1 MTGGLKTTGR
11 LAIAAIFCAIGGMPG
26 VGGQAEAA
34 DLGGDCCADLEERVA
49 ELEATTVRKG
59 NKKVKVEFYGQ
70 VNRVGNFWDDGAE
83 QNIYLLNNSY
93 SSTRFGFRGKAKVSD
108 NWSSGFQIEIE
119 DEGNLSKFVSQ
130 FDDNPDNGSLNVRRA
145 AIYLDNKNLGKIWLG
160 QQSTAKD
167 DIVKDT
173 VIIKGLDK
181 TMYADFYMNWSFFL
195 RQKGFN
201 NAEAFSSSTPRFRDI
216 GRCYS
221 TSSSAFDCSTR
232 RQEIR
237 YDTPEF
243 WGFVASANWAEDDA
257 WAAALRFQKEW
268 DNWKIGAGYAY
279 EGITDE
285 LLSAGGG
292 GVFFQNFKRDT
303 REWAGMASI
312 IHKPTG
318 LFLWGAN
325 SNSEDADIGAKGV
338 YTQKGPPV
346 MHAWDIAGG
355 IHRKFFE
362 PGATTMWGG
371 YTQDQ
376 DGLGGFTR
384 TTVSSSVSGTASS
397 YSVWDG
403 EVSAGAFPGIPFKT
417 EITSSETTKW
427 YLAVDQAIDSAAL
440 NLFMAYQHIEP
451 EITLVTRD
459 PSFSPTGK
467 LKSVPITLDDFDV
480 FFMGGRIAF

>member
-1 MTGGLKTTGR
+1 MIGGLNRTGR
-11 LAIAAIFCAIGGMPG
+11 LAIAALFCA
-26 VGGQAEAA
+26 VGGAPGLEERAEAA

-59 NKKVKVEFYGQ
+59 NKKVKVELYGQ
-70 VNRVGNFWDDGAE
+70 VNRVVNFWDDGAE
-83 QNIYLLNNSY
+83 SNTYVLNNSY
-93 SSTRFGFRGKAKVSD
+93 SSTRFGMRGKAKITD
-108 NWSSGFQIEIE
+108 NWHSGFQIEIE
-119 DEGNLSKFVSQ
+119 DEGNLSKFVDQ
-130 FDDNPDNGSLNVRRA
+130 FNDNPDSGSLNLRRS
-145 AIYLDNKNLGKIWLG
+145 AIYIDHKKVGKVWLG

-173 VIIKGLDK
+173 VIIKALDK
-181 TMYADFYMNWSFFL
+181 TMFADFYMNWSFFL

-232 RQEIR
+232 RNEIR
-237 YDTPEF
+237 YDTPEL
-243 WGFVASANWAEDDA
+243 WGFTGSWAWGEDDI
-257 WAAALRFQKEW
+257 WSAALRFQKEW

-279 EGITDE
+279 EEFSDE
-285 LLSAGGG
+285 LFNAGGG
-292 GVFFQNFKRDT
+292 GVFFQSFKRDMK
-303 REWAGMASI
+303 EWAGMASI

-325 SNSEDADIGAKGV
+325 SNSQDDDIGAKGV
-338 YTQKGPPV
+338 YTGKAPPV

-362 PGATTMWGG
+362 PGPTTIWGG
-371 YTQDQ
+371 YTQDR

-384 TTVSSSVSGTASS
+384 TTVSSSVAGTGSS

-427 YLAVDQAIDSAAL
+427 YLAVDQAIDSSAM

-451 EITLVTRD
+451 EIDLVTRD
-459 PSFSPTGK
+459 LAFSRKGK

-480 FFMGGRIAF
+480 FFTGGRIAF